1 MDTGYSLMIVVAA
14 VVLSAIMVSLSGLS
28 EVRERRYLD
37 LVLWGGQRVAKAKA
51 AYQASLQALTNDPA
65 NPELLQRTLELGR
78 ACSRITR
85 RSRSVTIFDELALL
99 NDINAASGGRMA
111 IAPSKDSYPST
122 GTLTME
128 DRLAQLARVKERG
141 LISDAEYLAKRQKVL
156 DEL

>member
-1 MDTGYSLMIVVAA
+1 MDTGYLITVAVVA
-14 VVLSAIMVSLSGLS
+14 LSAMMVPLSGLS

-37 LVLWGGQRVAKAKA
+37 LVLWGGQRDARAKAKA

-65 NPELLQRTLELGR
+65 NPELPQRTLELGR
-78 ACSRITR
+78 AYSRITR
-85 RSRSVTIFDELALL
+85 RSVAIFDELALL

-111 IAPSKDSYPST
+111 IAPSRDSYPST
-122 GTLTME
+122 GALTMA
-128 DRLAQLARVKERG
+128 DRLAQLAHVKERG